1 MKSVRLSFRRKFD
14 DQYTFDLQNNLT
26 IHDFHS
32 IVGLFNQA
40 VRLRAPPGPKIFWF
54 GTLFTMWMTA
64 ATSFYLLWI
73 HLNNPYILVAL
84 PAFIIISSL
93 FMVWLHRSR
102 RTKFE
107 KNILEICCRLNA
119 TENIRGIN
127 FRFVKNGLDV
137 TPYRIQS
144 LSGLK
149 ASYAIDI
156 EFDDRFNALKSR
168 QFNRRSPSEDDV
180 GYIPPPKSAYF
191 NQYVVDEK
199 NDSCMFQDPPPSW
212 SPPYSEKSVHHLV

>member
-1 MKSVRLSFRRKFD
+1 MRS
-14 DQYTFDLQNNLT
+14 
-26 IHDFHS
+26 
-32 IVGLFNQA
+32 
-40 VRLRAPPGPKIFWF
+40 PPGPKIFWF

-84 PAFIIISSL
+84 PAFIITSSL
-93 FMVWLHRSR
+93 FMIWLHRNR
-102 RTKFE
+102 RTEVNNIILIQSKTCLLIYSEQFE

-149 ASYAIDI
+149 ASYVI
-156 EFDDRFNALKSR
+156 L
-168 QFNRRSPSEDDV
+168 
-180 GYIPPPKSAYF
+180 YI
-191 NQYVVDEK
+191 VI
-199 NDSCMFQDPPPSW
+199 
-212 SPPYSEKSVHHLV
+212 

>member
-1 MKSVRLSFRRKFD
+1 MKSVRLAFRRKFD

-26 IHDFHS
+26 VHDFYS

-40 VRLRAPPGPKIFWF
+40 ARLRPPPGPKIFWI

-73 HLNNPYILVAL
+73 RFNSPYILVAL
-84 PAFIIISSL
+84 PAFIIISSFL
-93 FMVWLHRSR
+93 MAWLHRSR

-107 KNILEICCRLNA
+107 ENILEICSRLNA

-127 FRFVKNGLDV
+127 FRFNKNGLDV
-137 TPYRIQS
+137 TPQRIQS
-144 LSGLK
+144 LSGFK
-149 ASYAIDI
+149 SVYAIDI

-168 QFNRRSPSEDDV
+168 QFNRRSPSEDDM

-191 NQYVVDEK
+191 NNHCADEK
-199 NDSCMFQDPPPSW
+199 DSHCMFQDPPPSW
-212 SPPYSEKSVHHLV
+212 SPPYSEKAVDLV